1 MEKLLAKG
9 NQQLIDHVFLETIEF
24 HKNQI
29 NYKKRTE
36 YKSNE
41 YSTKYSNRSMKIK
54 SYQVWKYN

>member
-9 NQQLIDHVFLETIEF
+9 NQQLIGHVVLETIEF

-41 YSTKYSNRSMKIK
+41 
-54 SYQVWKYN
+54 

>member
-9 NQQLIDHVFLETIEF
+9 NQQLIGHVFLETIEF

-41 YSTKYSNRSMKIK
+41 
-54 SYQVWKYN
+54 